1 MNVKRKSLL
10 VTVFLLAV
18 GGWRAGAQDVQSAMK
33 ALDAERFA
41 AARTQFQQLASNGS
55 AENQF
60 YLGYYLLRT
69 AAQDSADVRAQLL
82 NQAQAA
88 FDKGVAADAKNALN
102 VVGQGGVLLAKGDL
116 AGGKA
121 KINQALEMT
130 KNRDENVLWR
140 AAEMYTLFEKG
151 GKTDPAEAIRLI
163 DAIAGLKKKTERP
176 DYQIVKGDAYL
187 IRNEGGPAV
196 SAYEEALRLNT
207 DPSNV
212 AKIQTRI
219 GKVFK
224 RGKNYIETQK
234 SFNTAI
240 QADSNFAPVYREYGE
255 LWLMAGSYPR
265 AATNYRKYLEKGE
278 GTPED
283 KLRYAKFAFLSKDY
297 ANAVAQLDEIKD
309 KLKDT
314 DINRMYGYS
323 YVELNQPQPAVENLK
338 TLIEAL
344 PDNKELPTDYGY
356 LGRAYTMVEAAD
368 SATNVLNDSLAY
380 MYLSKAAPLDT
391 TNNYYQF
398 IGDAKYK
405 NKAWTGAADAYQQS
419 IVWKERKSD
428 QKPNANDFYR
438 LGMSYYYGY
447 GLAPKDRR
455 DSTLLP
461 KADSAF
467 ARVNEVAPD
476 FEPAYRMR
484 AYTNL
489 FMDPTGEKGL
499 AAPYFTKLIEV
510 AQSDTVKYRN
520 DIKDAYKRLAFYAQL
535 QKDTQK
541 ATEYF
546 EKVRAIDP
554 ADKDANDFFNP
565 PAPPAPATKPK
576 TATKPG
582 AKPAAAA
589 PKKKPGA

>member
-1 MNVKRKSLL
+1 MNVKRKSLFITL
-10 VTVFLLAV
+10 FLLAV
-18 GGWRAGAQDVQSAMK
+18 GGLRATAQDVQSAMK

-41 AARTQFQQLASNGS
+41 AARTQFQQLAANGS

-60 YLGYYLLRT
+60 YLGYYFLRT
-69 AAQDSADVRAQLL
+69 AAQDSAEVRTQLL

-88 FDKGVAADAKNALN
+88 FDKGLAADAKSALN
-102 VVGQGGVLLAKGDL
+102 TVGQGGVLLAKGDL

-121 KINQALEMT
+121 KINQALEAT

-196 SAYEEALRLNT
+196 SAYEEALRINT
-207 DPSNV
+207 DNSNV

-297 ANAVAQLDEIKD
+297 TNAVAQLDEIKG

-338 TLIEAL
+338 TLLEAL

-356 LGRAYTMVEAAD
+356 LGRAYSLVEATD
-368 SATNVLNDSLAY
+368 SVTNALNDSLSY

-398 IGDAKYK
+398 LADAKYK
-405 NKAWTGAADAYQQS
+405 GKDYVGAADAYRQS
-419 IVWKERKSD
+419 VAWKEKKAD
-428 QKPNANDFYR
+428 QKPGANDYFR
-438 LGMSYYYGY
+438 LATSYYYGY
-447 GLAPKDRR
+447 GLAPKEQR

-461 KADSAF
+461 RADSAF
-467 ARVNEVAPD
+467 AKVSEVAPD
-476 FEPAYRMR
+476 FVPAYKMR

-489 FMDPTGEKGL
+489 LMDPTGEKEL
-499 AAPYFTKLIEV
+499 ASPYFMKLIEV
-510 AQSDTVKYRN
+510 DQSDTVKYKN

-535 QKDTQK
+535 KKDTQK

-565 PAPPAPATKPK
+565 PAPPAPAPKPK
-576 TATKPG
+576 TATKPP
-582 AKPAAAA
+582 AKPA
-589 PKKKPGA
+589 PKRKPGA

>member
-10 VTVFLLAV
+10 VTLFLLAV
-18 GGWRAGAQDVQSAMK
+18 GGLRTTAQDVQSAMK

-60 YLGYYLLRT
+60 YLGYYLLRS
-69 AAQDSADVRAQLL
+69 AAQDSADARTQLL

-88 FDKGVAADAKNALN
+88 FDKGAAADAKNVLN
-102 VVGQGGVLLAKGDL
+102 IVGQGGVLLAKGDL

-121 KINQALEMT
+121 KITQALET
-130 KNRDENVLWR
+130 SKNRDENVLWR
-140 AAEMYTLFEKG
+140 AAEMYTLFERG

-224 RGKNYIETQK
+224 RGKNYVETQK

-297 ANAVAQLDEIKD
+297 ANAVAQLDEIKG

-323 YVELNQPQPAVENLK
+323 YVELNQPQPAVENLQQ
-338 TLIEAL
+338 LLQAL
-344 PDNKELPTDYGY
+344 PDDKELSTDYGY
-356 LGRAYTMVEAAD
+356 LGRAYSLVEAD
-368 SATNVLNDSLAY
+368 SATNVINDSLSY
-380 MYLSKAAPLDT
+380 QFLSRAAPLDT
-391 TNNYYQF
+391 TNNYYQYLAE
-398 IGDAKYK
+398 AKFK
-405 NKAWTGAADAYQQS
+405 NKDYKGAAEAYKQS
-419 IVWKERKSD
+419 VAWKEKKTE
-428 QKPNANDFYR
+428 QKPNANDYFNVGR
-438 LGMSYYYGY
+438 SYYFAYGT
-447 GLAPKDRR
+447 APRDQR

-461 KADSAF
+461 PADSAF
-467 ARVNEVAPD
+467 AKVSELAPT
-476 FEPAYRMR
+476 FASAYQYR
-484 AYTNL
+484 ARTNM
-489 FMDPTGEKGL
+489 FMDPTGQR
-499 AAPYFTKLIEV
+499 AAAVPYFQKYLEV
-510 AQSDTVKYRN
+510 QTDTAKFRK
-520 DIKDAYKRLAFYAQL
+520 DIIDAYKRLAYYAQL
-535 QKDTQK
+535 QKDTPK

-546 EKVRAIDP
+546 EKIRTIDP

-565 PAPPAPATKPK
+565 PAPPAPAVKPKATTKP
-576 TATKPG
+576 A
-582 AKPAAAA
+582 AKPA
-589 PKKKPGA
+589 PKKRPGA

>member
-10 VTVFLLAV
+10 VTLFLLAV
-18 GGWRAGAQDVQSAMK
+18 GGWRATAQDVQSAMK

-69 AAQDSADVRAQLL
+69 AAQDSADARVQLL

-102 VVGQGGVLLAKGDL
+102 LVGQGGVLLAKGDL

-140 AAEMYTLFEKG
+140 AAEMYTLFEQG

-163 DAIAGLKKKTERP
+163 DAIAGLKKKTDRP

-297 ANAVAQLDEIKD
+297 ANAVAQLDEIKG

-338 TLIEAL
+338 VLLEAL

-356 LGRAYTMVEAAD
+356 LGRAYSMVEAD
-368 SATNVLNDSLAY
+368 SVTKVLNDSLAY
-380 MYLSKAAPLDT
+380 MYLAKAAPLDT

-398 IGDAKYK
+398 LADAKLKGKKYVDAAEAYK
-405 NKAWTGAADAYQQS
+405 QS
-419 IVWKERKSD
+419 IAWKDNKSD
-428 QKPNANDFYR
+428 QKPNANDYMR
-438 LGMSYYYGY
+438 VATSYYYGY
-447 GLAPKDRR
+447 GLAPKEQR

-467 ARVNEVAPD
+467 AKVNELAPE
-476 FEPAYRMR
+476 FAAAYQLR
-484 AYTNL
+484 AYTNML
-489 FMDPTGEKGL
+489 MDPTGEKRS
-499 AAPYFTKLIEV
+499 AVPIFEKYITV
-510 AQSDTVKYRN
+510 ADTVK
-520 DIKDAYKRLAFYAQL
+520 DKAKIKDAYKRLAYYAQVE
-535 QKDTQK
+535 KNNEK

-546 EKVRAIDP
+546 TKVRELDP
-554 ADKDANDFFNP
+554 ADKDANDFFAP
-565 PAPPAPATKPK
+565 PAPPAPAAKPK
-576 TATKPG
+576 TG
-582 AKPAAAA
+582 AKPAAKPT